1 MNTPKIASSS
11 NTTALESYSIAQA
24 QQPTDWQNTEAA
36 ASGLSAFGTAKPDFA
51 LLMVSGIVN
60 TACEENPAN
69 RSQPHNNFEAMAAL
83 TGIGPRDEIEAML
96 ATQMVATHVAAI
108 KALKQLKGSVN
119 TTQQDSNGNLAVSY
133 CEPLRCNS
141 RPCNGIAARVS
152 RRSQS
157 STCTSTPV
165 VRQLWVSCTRLQR
178 RNRTDRCDRS

>member
-51 LLMVSGIVN
+51 LLMVSVIVN

-69 RSQPHNNFEAMAAL
+69 RSQPHNIFEAMAAL

-119 TTQQDSNGNLAVSY
+119 TTQQDSNGNLAVKL
-133 CEPLRCNS
+133 LR
-141 RPCNGIAARVS
+141 
-152 RRSQS
+152 
-157 STCTSTPV
+157 TFTM
-165 VRQLWVSCTRLQR
+165 QLEALQR
-178 RNRTDRCDRS
+178 YRGKGQQKVTVEHVHVNAGGQAIVGIVHPPATKKSNGPM